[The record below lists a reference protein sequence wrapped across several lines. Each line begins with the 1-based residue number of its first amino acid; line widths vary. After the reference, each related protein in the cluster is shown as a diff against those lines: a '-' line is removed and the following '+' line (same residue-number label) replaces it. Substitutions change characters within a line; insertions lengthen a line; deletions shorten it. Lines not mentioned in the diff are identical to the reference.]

1 MACSKTRD
9 SSLRRL
15 VEMYG
20 TWRAYVEVSR
30 TCDLR
35 GFADMVN
42 RRADE
47 FNAELS
53 RYSRTFYGSDSR
65 PMLARS
71 MDDVI
76 TLRNQLT
83 LF

>member
-1 MACSKTRD
+1 MADQKRTM
-9 SSLRRL
+9 LHRL

-20 TWRAYVEVSR
+20 TWKAYDEVSR
-30 TCDLR
+30 TCDLK
-35 GFADMVN
+35 GFSGMVS

-47 FNAELS
+47 FNSELR
-53 RYSRTFYGSDSR
+53 RYSRAVYGSDSR

-76 TLRNQLT
+76 SLRNQLT